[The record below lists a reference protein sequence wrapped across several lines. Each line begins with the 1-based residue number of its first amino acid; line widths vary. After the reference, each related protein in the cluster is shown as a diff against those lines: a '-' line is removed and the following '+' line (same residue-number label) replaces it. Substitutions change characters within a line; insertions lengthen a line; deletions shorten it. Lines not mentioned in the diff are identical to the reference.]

1 LSLKSNWKVKDNPL
15 PWMEELIG
23 GSSISNFFEKRVT
36 DYNAQG
42 MTGTWGW

>member
-1 LSLKSNWKVKDNPL
+1 
-15 PWMEELIG
+15 MEELLG

-42 MTGTWGW
+42 LKGEDWGW